1 MPMHVHDIRSE
12 RRYLRMDPPQNL
24 QSLLAH
30 HRDSRLGLA
39 LRGHVTDLK
48 AWNGDEFPKSNDEM
62 GDTCRHQTLSERRE
76 KKNPYGPNSGHNVRG
91 AATYHIDSMFASYSL

>member
-1 MPMHVHDIRSE
+1 MDVHDIGSG
-12 RRYLRMDPPQNL
+12 RRDLGMDPPQSL

-39 LRGHVTDLK
+39 LRGHAADLK
-48 AWNGDEFPKSNDEM
+48 ACNGDEVPTPNDEM
-62 GDTCRHQTLSERRE
+62 GDTSRHQRLSERRE
-76 KKNPYGPNSGHNVRG
+76 EEDPHGPNSCHDVRG